1 MKQLIQPHH
10 KTIGGMPYDFTV
22 KLDITRQRFRVC
34 SRGMLKLTEFIML
47 DMIYVMERIASL
59 EKSAPKIPMF

>member
-1 MKQLIQPHH
+1 M
-10 KTIGGMPYDFTV
+10 TIGGMPYDFTV
-22 KLDITRQRFRVC
+22 KLDITRQRFSVG